1 VANTQIV
8 QSSLA
13 DFTDHTCKRDSN
25 RLACDSLAE
34 GNWLYHRAMALR
46 FDSHRWEWL
55 HCKGNVLDLL
65 PELRSNIARG
75 TKQKEDGKDQY
86 EFT

>member
-1 VANTQIV
+1 
-8 QSSLA
+8 
-13 DFTDHTCKRDSN
+13 
-25 RLACDSLAE
+25 
-34 GNWLYHRAMALR
+34 MALR